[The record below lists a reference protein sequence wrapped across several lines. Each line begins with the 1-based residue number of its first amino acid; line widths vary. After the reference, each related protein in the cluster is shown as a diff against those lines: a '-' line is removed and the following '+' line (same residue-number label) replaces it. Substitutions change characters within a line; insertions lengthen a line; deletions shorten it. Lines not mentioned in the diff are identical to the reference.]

1 MNRLTSPTAVAM
13 RKRYGQ
19 TNSVHRDRR
28 APRGGQRNDQ
38 RDLLAELDEEL
49 ETENEREVQSA

>member
-1 MNRLTSPTAVAM
+1 M